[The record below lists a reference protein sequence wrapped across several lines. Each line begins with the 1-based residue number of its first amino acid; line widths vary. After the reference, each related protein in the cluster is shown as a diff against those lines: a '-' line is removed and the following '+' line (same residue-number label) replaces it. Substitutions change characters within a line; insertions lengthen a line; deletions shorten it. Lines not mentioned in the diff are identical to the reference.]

1 MVRIGSTELWLQI
14 GPVGLL
20 NVNQESS
27 DTEVV
32 FGALSDTPLN
42 GNTGREID
50 SDTADAKIFVPEPS
64 TLALVTFG
72 FLGIVVLERRRIR
85 SVR

>member
-14 GPVGLL
+14 GSAGLL
-20 NVNQESS
+20 NIGETSS
-27 DTEVV
+27 ATEVV
-32 FGALSDTPLN
+32 FGALTDTSLN
-42 GNTGREID
+42 RSTGREID